1 MPIRLN
7 HVNLPARDP
16 QKLAGW
22 YGERLG
28 FEVEDGHARG
38 PGTLLVFEPGEPQPP
53 SGNTH
58 FGFEADSRAE
68 VLRLAGELGCGPV
81 IEPYYVGFKCTDPEG
96 NCFEV
101 YWERPAIRLP
111 SVRLIGPEDADW
123 LRVAARSLG
132 GVEVVG
138 RRTVLSLLEI
148 PGFVAVRDGERVG
161 FACYRT
167 VGGDCQ
173 LVAIRAT
180 RRGAG
185 VGSALFAAVEEVAA
199 AGGAERIWVVTSNDN
214 TQALTFYQRLGF
226 RIVACRPGEFD
237 TIRGRHA
244 SLPRFGTHG
253 IPIRDEIELEKR
265 LG

>member
-1 MPIRLN
+1 VPIRLN

-28 FEVEDGHARG
+28 LEVEGAHVRG
-38 PGTLLVFEPGEPQPP
+38 PGTLMVFEAGEPQAAAGA
-53 SGNTH
+53 SH

-68 VLRLAGELGCGPV
+68 VLRLAEELGCGPE
-81 IEPYYVGFKCTDPEG
+81 IEPYYVGFKCRDPEG

-111 SVRLIGPEDADW
+111 SVRMLGPEDAEW
-123 LRVAARSLG
+123 LRVAARPLG
-132 GVEVVG
+132 GVEVIG

-148 PGFVAVRDGERVG
+148 PGFVALRDGERVG

-167 VGGDCQ
+167 IEAETQ
-173 LVAIRAT
+173 LVGIRAT
-180 RRGAG
+180 RRGRG

-199 AGGAERIWVVTSNDN
+199 AGGAERIWVTTSNDN
-214 TQALTFYQRLGF
+214 TQALAFYQRLGF

-237 TIRGRHA
+237 TLRGRHA
-244 SLPRFGTHG
+244 ALPRFGTHG

>member
-1 MPIRLN
+1 VPIRLN

-16 QKLAGW
+16 EKLAGW

-28 FEVEDGHARG
+28 LEVEGRNVRG
-38 PGTLLVFEPGEPQPP
+38 PGTLMVFEPGAPP
-53 SGNTH
+53 TVSDEAH

-68 VLRLAGELGCGPV
+68 VLRLAEELGCGPE
-81 IEPYYVGFKCTDPEG
+81 IEPYYVGFKCRDPEG

-111 SVRLIGPEDADW
+111 SVRLLGPEDADW
-123 LRVAARSLG
+123 LRVAARPVG
-132 GVEVVG
+132 GVDVVS
-138 RRTVLSLLEI
+138 RRAVLSLLEI
-148 PGFVAVRDGERVG
+148 PGFVAVRDGEKVG

-167 VGGDCQ
+167 LDSDCQ

-180 RRGAG
+180 RRGRG

-214 TQALTFYQRLGF
+214 TAALDFYQRLGF

-237 TIRGRHA
+237 TIRGRIA
-244 SLPRFGTHG
+244 ALPRFGTHG

-265 LG
+265 LV